1 MGAIMDLVKVRRHFQ
16 ITLPGSLRKKFN
28 INEGD
33 YMEVEDKKE
42 GILIKPV
49 RVIPSDQ
56 EYFYTKEWQKGE
68 AEADRDIERGD
79 VVGPFDNI
87 KDALKALKKAK
98 T

>member
-1 MGAIMDLVKVRRHFQ
+1 MDLVKVRRHFQ
-16 ITLPGSLRKKFN
+16 ITLPGSLRKKFD

-68 AEADRDIERGD
+68 SEADKDISEGRLS
-79 VVGPFDNI
+79 GPYETVNDLI
-87 KDALKALKKAK
+87 KELES
-98 T
+98 